1 MCVMF
6 CVYVCLCAIL
16 CLRVC
21 VFMLVVLLYI
31 QNVVDAFLV
40 LGELG
45 WMVLLCVCLC
55 VHSGYLP

>member
-1 MCVMF
+1 
-6 CVYVCLCAIL
+6 
-16 CLRVC
+16 
-21 VFMLVVLLYI
+21 MLVVLLYI

-55 VHSGYLP
+55 VHSGYLPWYCASNTIPCMYLAW